1 MLQTIWRLFTRPVDA
16 WQTIRERDISASR
29 ALSQVLVLAA
39 IPAISGYIGTT
50 QFGWQVGGSVPVR
63 LTHESALLIAIVYYM
78 VIIAAVFSVAWMIRW
93 MGQTYGADQS
103 FRRCLVLAAFIPVPL
118 FLAGLMQLYPLLWL
132 NLLVGIPAVTY
143 TVFLL
148 YIGIP
153 IMMEI
158 SEERGFLFASA
169 VLAFGLIGLVG
180 VLAASV
186 ILWGIGIGPA
196 FTLEGVQ

>member
-1 MLQTIWRLFTRPVDA
+1 MLQIIWQLFIRPVDA
-16 WQTIRERDISASR
+16 WHAIRDSNISAGK
-29 ALSQVLVLAA
+29 AFGQVLILAA
-39 IPAISGYIGTT
+39 IPVISGYIGTT
-50 QFGWQVGGSVPVR
+50 RFGWQVAGTPQVR
-63 LTHESALLIAIVYYM
+63 LTQDSALLIAAIYYL
-78 VIIAAVFSVAWMIRW
+78 VIIAAVYSVAWMIRW
-93 MGQTYGADQS
+93 MGQTYGADQP
-103 FRRCLVLAAFIPVPL
+103 FRRCVVLASFIPVPL
-118 FLAGLMQLYPLLWL
+118 FLAGIFQIYPLLWL

-169 VLAFGLIGLVG
+169 VLAFGLVGLVG
-180 VLAASV
+180 LLAASV

-196 FTLEGVQ
+196 FTLGS

>member
-1 MLQTIWRLFTRPVDA
+1 MLRIIWQLFTRPVEA
-16 WQTIRERDISASR
+16 WHTIHDRDISAGH
-29 ALSQVLVLAA
+29 ALAQVLILAA
-39 IPAISGYIGTT
+39 IPAVSGYIGTT

-63 LTHESALLIAIVYYM
+63 LTTDSALLIAIIYYV
-78 VIIAAVFSVAWMIRW
+78 VIIAAVYSVACMIRW
-93 MGQTYGADQS
+93 MGQTYGADQP

-132 NLLVGIPAVTY
+132 NLIVGIPAVTY

-196 FTLEGVQ
+196 FTL

>member
-1 MLQTIWRLFTRPVDA
+1 MLKTIWQLFIQPVDA
-16 WQTIRERDISASR
+16 WHTIRRREISTVR
-29 ALSQVLVLAA
+29 AVSQVLVLAA
-39 IPAISGYIGTT
+39 IPAVSGYIGTT

-63 LTHESALLIAIVYYM
+63 LTEQSALLIAIIYYL
-78 VIIAAVFSVAWMIRW
+78 VILMAVVSVAWMIRW
-93 MGQTYGADQS
+93 MGQTYGANQS

-132 NLLVGIPAVTY
+132 NLIVGIPAVTY
-143 TVFLL
+143 TIFLL

-158 SEERGFLFASA
+158 PEERGFLFSSA
-169 VLAFGLIGLVG
+169 VLAFGLVGLVG
-180 VLAASV
+180 ILAASV

-196 FTLEGVQ
+196 FTLEGG

>member
-1 MLQTIWRLFTRPVDA
+1 MLQTIWQLFTRPVDA
-16 WQTIRERDISASR
+16 WQMIHDRDISAGR
-29 ALSQVLVLAA
+29 AFFQVLVLAA
-39 IPAISGYIGTT
+39 IPAVSGYIGTT
-50 QFGWQVGGSVPVR
+50 RFGWHVGGSVPVR
-63 LTHESALLIAIVYYM
+63 LTHDSALLIAIIYYF
-78 VIIAAVFSVAWMIRW
+78 VIIAAVLSVAWMIRW

-103 FRRCLVLAAFIPVPL
+103 YKRCLVLAAFIPVPL

-132 NLLVGIPAVTY
+132 NLIVGIPAVTY

-169 VLAFGLIGLVG
+169 VLAFGLVGLVG